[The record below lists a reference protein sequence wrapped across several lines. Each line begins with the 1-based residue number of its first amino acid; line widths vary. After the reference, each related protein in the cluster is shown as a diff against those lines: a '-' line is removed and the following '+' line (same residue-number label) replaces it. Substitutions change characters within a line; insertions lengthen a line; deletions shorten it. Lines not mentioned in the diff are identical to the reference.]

1 MPRESKFDLSRRGFH
16 KRAIPAAL
24 AVVMSPAM
32 STIVMGDRKNSA
44 DEKSPAELI
53 TPAAQATID
62 KSLAYLLRNQVKSG
76 RNRGAF
82 GNGGY
87 SGGVATASLAGLS
100 MMCGGHAPGQGK
112 FGKAI
117 DHSIDFVLK
126 NVRDTGYIAKSE
138 NSNEN
143 MYGHGFSMLFL
154 SQAYGMTQKA
164 AIGKKL
170 RKAVELTCSTQ
181 HHTGGWP

>member
-1 MPRESKFDLSRRGFH
+1 MQRDSHVHLSRRLFN
-16 KRAIPAAL
+16 RSAVAAAL
-24 AVVMSPAM
+24 AGGMSPAL
-32 STIVMGDRKNSA
+32 SSVALGDRKNSG

-138 NSNEN
+138 NSNE
-143 MYGHGFSMLFL
+143 L
-154 SQAYGMTQKA
+154 SL
-164 AIGKKL
+164 I
-170 RKAVELTCSTQ
+170 
-181 HHTGGWP
+181 HI